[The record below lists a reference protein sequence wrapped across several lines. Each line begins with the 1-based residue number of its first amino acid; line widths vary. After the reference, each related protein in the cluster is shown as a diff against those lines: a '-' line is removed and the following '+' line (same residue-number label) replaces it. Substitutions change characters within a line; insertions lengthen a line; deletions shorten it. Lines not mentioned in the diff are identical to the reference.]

1 MHGTERKDKP
11 MIPMQPRSPSSK
23 FKRIPA
29 SQDWFEVYETAPNLF
44 VFHEPRHYEATI
56 VNLIIGEQK
65 AALIDTGCGIANLRQ
80 AVEEVTNKPVI
91 VINTHTHPDHL
102 GSNCQF
108 DEIAMFDHP
117 LSHQVAEK
125 GISHQILQTEILAE
139 NLVTKP
145 WPRGFDPSGVSIPP
159 YRVSHW
165 LRDGEQVSLG
175 GKDLEVIHTPG
186 EAPDHICLLDRADRL
201 LFCGDILLHGPVW
214 THLDGGSL
222 EALIMSYRKLM
233 KYFAEFDHLMPGHN
247 RPWLEK
253 TLLPETLEGA
263 EKVLS
268 GQAASQ
274 EIIDPWNRRLKQ
286 YSFGRFEILTPL

>member
-1 MHGTERKDKP
+1 MLTKREDKS
-11 MIPMQPRSPSSK
+11 MISTQPRPAYSN
-23 FKRIPA
+23 FKRIST
-29 SQDWFEVYETAPNLF
+29 SQDWFEVYAIATDLL

-56 VNLIIGEQK
+56 VNLLIGEQK
-65 AALIDTGCGIANLRQ
+65 AALIDTGCGIGNLRQ

-91 VINTHTHPDHL
+91 VINTHTHLDHL

-117 LSHQVAEK
+117 LSHHVAEE
-125 GISHQILQTEILAE
+125 GVAHQILQTELLAE

-145 WPRGFDPSGVSIPP
+145 WPRGFDPRGVAIPP

-165 LRDGEQVSLG
+165 LRDGEQVNLG
-175 GKDLEVIHTPG
+175 GRDLEVIHTPG

-214 THLDGGSL
+214 THLEGGSL

-233 KYFAEFDHLMPGHN
+233 NYFAEFDHVMPSHN
-247 RPWLEK
+247 DPWLEK
-253 TLLPETLEGA
+253 NLLPETLEGA

-268 GQAASQ
+268 GQAESQ

-286 YSFGRFEILTPL
+286 YSFGRFEILTSL